1 MKLDEIVKLLNAD
14 IYTPD
19 NYNGNMEI
27 KYAFASD
34 LMSDAL
40 VLLKTAPVEFFD
52 EGMLMTG
59 LVTKQSIRTA
69 QMLDYKLVIIVR
81 GKKPVENVFELASEE
96 DITVIGT
103 DLSMF
108 SAAGRLYQS
117 GIKGSSDL

>member
-1 MKLDEIVKLLNAD
+1 MKLEEIVKLLKAD

-19 NYNGNMEI
+19 NYDGNMEI
-27 KYAFASD
+27 NYAFASD

-52 EGMLMTG
+52 QGMLITG

-69 QMLDYKLVIIVR
+69 QMLDYKVVIIVR
-81 GKKPVENVFELASEE
+81 GKKPVDNVFELASEE

-117 GIKGSSDL
+117 GIKGSSEL